1 MSEFDQEEQEILEAV
16 EAGNVTRVKDTA
28 EIQERHQAYAEAMF
42 RKDAPIN
49 IEPTN
54 SGISFD
60 MKNKVCPKCE
70 SSEIIEE
77 AEVRDHDASSYR
89 PLGVHVKLANPTGG
103 FIKKTHV
110 SGELRAWICGAC
122 GYTELYATN
131 YQELLKARQ

>member
-1 MSEFDQEEQEILEAV
+1 
-16 EAGNVTRVKDTA
+16 
-28 EIQERHQAYAEAMF
+28 
-42 RKDAPIN
+42 
-49 IEPTN
+49 
-54 SGISFD
+54 

-70 SSEIIEE
+70 SSEIIED
-77 AEVRDHDASSYR
+77 AEVRDYDASSYR

-110 SGELRAWICGAC
+110 SGELRAWICGGC